1 MSSEWKIK
9 QEICEIGQRLYARG
23 YAAGNDGN
31 ISYRLSHDTALC
43 TPTQIC
49 KGFMKPDDLCT
60 VDMQGKQ
67 LAGKRKRTSEVL
79 LHLEIYKADPSVK
92 SVVHCHPPHATAFG
106 VARVDIPS
114 CVLPEVEVFL
124 GIVPRA
130 DYETPG
136 GENFAETVRPFIGK
150 ANTVVLSNHG
160 TVSWGPTVERAFW
173 HTEILDAYCR
183 ILLLAQQIGNVERLS
198 GTKMNELLEL
208 KEKLGAG
215 TDPRRAAGGG
225 VCVNTGFGRSA
236 KEGADDQACGCAPD
250 EDAPGTARGEL
261 DEYDEL
267 VKNITTRV
275 MDGLQRSQG

>member
-1 MSSEWKIK
+1 MAHEGKIR
-9 QEICEIGQRLYARG
+9 QEICKIGQRLYARG

-31 ISYRLSHDTALC
+31 ISYRLSHDTVLC

-49 KGFMKPDDLCT
+49 KGFMKPNDLCT

-67 LAGKRKRTSEVL
+67 LAGKRTRTSEVL
-79 LHLEIYKADPSVK
+79 LHLEIYQADASAK

-114 CVLPEVEVFL
+114 CVLPDVEVFL

-136 GENFAETVRPFIGK
+136 TDSFAETVRPFIGK

-173 HTEILDAYCR
+173 YTEILDSYCR
-183 ILLLAQQIGNVERLS
+183 ILLLAQQVGNVERLS
-198 GTKMNELLEL
+198 GAKMSELLDL
-208 KEKLGAG
+208 KERLGAG
-215 TDPRRAAGGG
+215 IDPRRAAGGDLY
-225 VCVNTGFGRSA
+225 VNPGFGRPA
-236 KEGADDQACGCAPD
+236 
-250 EDAPGTARGEL
+250 
-261 DEYDEL
+261 
-267 VKNITTRV
+267 
-275 MDGLQRSQG
+275 